1 VPNFVAQFKV
11 IISDKNGKAISLE
24 LKDREAQPL
33 IGSKIGDPLDSNIFG
48 IPEGKI
54 MITGGSD
61 KSGTSMR
68 KDVHGGVKKYI
79 LLSKGTGMRNSE
91 DGIRKRKLIRGN
103 IINED
108 IYQIN
113 CLLVEGSLPTEPSSK
128 TQENPSS
135 AGK

>member
-1 VPNFVAQFKV
+1 MAHFKV
-11 IISDKNGKAISLE
+11 VISDKNGKAISLE

-33 IGSKIGDPLDSNIFG
+33 IGTKIGDPLDSNIFG

-54 MITGGSD
+54 VITGGSD

-68 KDVHGGVKKYI
+68 RDVHGGVKKYV
-79 LLSKGTGMRNSE
+79 LLSKGIGMRSSE

-113 CLLVEGSLPTEPSSK
+113 CQLVEGTLPREQSPK
-128 TQENPSS
+128 PEENPPK
-135 AGK
+135 ADN